1 MEGLLMLDKQK
12 TLWLCFIIIKNKQ
25 QIYRYTNADSQ
36 KNHLSWYSCWW
47 LFWLYERYTQSM
59 LHPFSKQRQCVL
71 HYLFTSLVV
80 SPNYVHNVDP
90 MILLKFLFT
99 WSVLVPDQNNT
110 VSISYPLKNIVSLNC
125 VNKIQIQL

>member
-1 MEGLLMLDKQK
+1 MLDKQK

-90 MILLKFLFT
+90 MILFKFLFT
-99 WSVLVPDQNNT
+99 WSVLVPNQNMFYWY
-110 VSISYPLKNIVSLNC
+110 ISELPIKEYSFSKLRKQDSKAVVI
-125 VNKIQIQL
+125 

>member
-59 LHPFSKQRQCVL
+59 LHPFSKQSQWVL

-90 MILLKFLFT
+90 MILFKFLFT
-99 WSVLVPDQNNT
+99 WSVLVPNQNNT
-110 VSISYPLKNIVSLNC
+110 VSISYPLKNIVFLNC
-125 VNKIQIQL
+125 VNKIQRQL